1 MRIYNHDVRAF
12 LFRLPYSFPGS
23 DTEGFRFVILR
34 QHYAVPLLDV
44 SADSDRIRLELR
56 VQKAFDRGKE
66 VVHVR
71 VKYCSFHNNSDFFSI
86 TLDKPGKWVYNI
98 YAIVS
103 VSILYTRI
111 CDLSIGKRKFGKIFF
126 RRTIHM
132 NFAEKLRQA
141 RLDAGLSQQQLA
153 DKSGVAMRTIQN
165 WEGAE
170 RNPSNFAKV
179 EQIAKVLGV
188 STTELLDDGDSFVA
202 EAGETFGTRGTR
214 EAKRL
219 VADIKAL
226 FTNGEMADS
235 DMDAFMKAVQETYW
249 EVKAINSDKFNPYKN
264 GKRRVKKKT
273 TDQ

>member
-1 MRIYNHDVRAF
+1 MD
-12 LFRLPYSFPGS
+12 
-23 DTEGFRFVILR
+23 
-34 QHYAVPLLDV
+34 
-44 SADSDRIRLELR
+44 
-56 VQKAFDRGKE
+56 
-66 VVHVR
+66 
-71 VKYCSFHNNSDFFSI
+71 
-86 TLDKPGKWVYNI
+86 
-98 YAIVS
+98 
-103 VSILYTRI
+103 
-111 CDLSIGKRKFGKIFF
+111 
-126 RRTIHM
+126 
-132 NFAEKLRQA
+132 FAEKLRQA

-179 EQIAKVLGV
+179 EQLAKVLGV
-188 STTELLDDGDSFVA
+188 STTELLDDGVSFVA
-202 EAGETFGTRGTR
+202 EAGEQFGTRGTR